1 MKGKSTKYPT
11 ERTFFL
17 KIFLYCPLIHMLKRL
32 HSEAQNEGFSIYFR
46 IYIVFNPSTTST
58 FCFIFWLENPI
69 YT

>member
-11 ERTFFL
+11 ERTF
-17 KIFLYCPLIHMLKRL
+17 LYLSLLSSDSYVEKV